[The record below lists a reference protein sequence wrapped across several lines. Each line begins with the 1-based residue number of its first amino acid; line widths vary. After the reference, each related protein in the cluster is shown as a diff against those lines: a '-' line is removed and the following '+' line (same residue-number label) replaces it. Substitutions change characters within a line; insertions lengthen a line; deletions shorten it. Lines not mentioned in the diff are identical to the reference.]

1 MFARAPVLADLNDD
15 LRPVMTDQAIAAL
28 RADLDGLDA
37 ANAEFAA
44 SVVPTVA
51 AALDQ
56 TPKN

>member
-1 MFARAPVLADLNDD
+1 MLADLNDD

-44 SVVPTVA
+44 TVVPTVA